1 MSRLYP
7 AIIGLLISLGSY
19 AQELNQVT
27 FAGGANFTHF
37 AFLTDREVLIR
48 ISDDG
53 RILDY
58 GIEVMSNRYNY
69 YAPKLQPYLGR
80 VDYYGPE
87 ADSVSRGKI
96 KSIGT
101 CFFTYYGAY
110 EMEYKVGKIRTIGTL
125 VLDYYSNFDN
135 AALKGKLRFV
145 GSLGIEYYS
154 SFENEAFR
162 GKLRAIGSTPITYY
176 SSFDDKLIRGKVK
189 SIGPVQIAWYTSLDK
204 IGYGGGL
211 KNGNYRQPV
220 SGVTYILQ

>member
-1 MSRLYP
+1 MRKFLS
-7 AIIGLLISLGSY
+7 AFLLLVTVNVNSQDLG
-19 AQELNQVT
+19 QVT
-27 FAGGANFTHF
+27 FSGGANFSHF
-37 AFLTDREVLIR
+37 GFLTDRDLLIR

-53 RILDY
+53 KIMEW

-87 ADSVSRGKI
+87 ADSISRGKI

-101 CFFTYYGAY
+101 CVFTYYGPY
-110 EMEYKVGKIRTIGTL
+110 EMDYKVGKLRTVGTMI
-125 VLDYYSNFDN
+125 LDYYSNFDN
-135 AALKGKLRFV
+135 AALKGKLRFI
-145 GSLGIEYYS
+145 GNLQIDYYS
-154 SFENEAFR
+154 SFENEAYR

-189 SIGPVQIAWYTSLDK
+189 SIGPVNYSWYTSLDK

-211 KNGNYRQPV
+211 KAGNFRQPI